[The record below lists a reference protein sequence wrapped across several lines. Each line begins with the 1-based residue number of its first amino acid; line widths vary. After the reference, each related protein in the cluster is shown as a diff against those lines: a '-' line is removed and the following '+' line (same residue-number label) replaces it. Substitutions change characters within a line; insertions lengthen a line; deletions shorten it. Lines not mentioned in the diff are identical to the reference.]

1 MSLDGALFDID
12 KLNFYSKEILSKMD
26 KNTISN
32 KAYEWAKIYSNELK
46 TFIEKD
52 FNRFVDIMNIE
63 REKKNP
69 RKDYA
74 KYSDIYSL
82 IRFFDHDE
90 FIKIINEKTF
100 TLNDKIPLNVLKTF
114 LNSYKNSNFI
124 DFDIENDWFS
134 NVKNIAEQAG
144 FCIDNKL
151 YKEHPEDYVGN
162 VNDACEILR
171 ICLTGRNVTPNLYSL
186 MKILTKDEIIFRINY
201 FLNEVL

>member
-1 MSLDGALFDID
+1 MLLSNI
-12 KLNFYSKEILSKMD
+12 LNG
-26 KNTISN
+26 
-32 KAYEWAKIYSNELK
+32 
-46 TFIEKD
+46 IEYQCD
-52 FNRFVDIMNIE
+52 
-63 REKKNP
+63 
-69 RKDYA
+69 
-74 KYSDIYSL
+74 
-82 IRFFDHDE
+82 
-90 FIKIINEKTF
+90 
-100 TLNDKIPLNVLKTF
+100 
-114 LNSYKNSNFI
+114 NFI